1 MCLNIGIDGKNTMT
15 DQIQPPETSQEEI
28 FKKPQRNSWRVML
41 PLVVLLIVAIFVALH
56 YGVDKKAIAGGAVA
70 YGIIT
75 SAFAWLVGVIG
86 LIPIIGPL
94 IVKVLSI
101 GVIWLLNAIGYLVSY
116 IAIKRGY
123 SKDVLTYR
131 GLTIA
136 LITGIVIGYVIGHY
150 I

>member
-1 MCLNIGIDGKNTMT
+1 MVLET
-15 DQIQPPETSQEEI
+15 QPTEQNPEEI
-28 FKKPQRNSWRVML
+28 FKKPQRNSWHIML
-41 PLVVLLIVAIFVALH
+41 PLVVLLIVFILVALH
-56 YGVDKKAIAGGAVA
+56 FGVDRKAIAGGAVV

-75 SAFAWLVGVIG
+75 SAFTWIVGMIG
-86 LIPIIGPL
+86 LIPFIGPL

-101 GVIWLLNAIGYLVSY
+101 GVIWLLNAVGYLVSY
-116 IAIKRGY
+116 VAIKRGY

-131 GLTIA
+131 GLTVA

>member
-1 MCLNIGIDGKNTMT
+1 MT
-15 DQIQPPETSQEEI
+15 KQFQPPEFHQEDV
-28 FKKPQRNSWRVML
+28 FKKPQRNSWKVMI
-41 PLVVLLIVAIFVALH
+41 PLLLLLIVLIFVALH

-75 SAFAWLVGVIG
+75 SAFTWLVGMIG

-116 IAIKRGY
+116 VAIKRGY

>member
-1 MCLNIGIDGKNTMT
+1 MSFDI
-15 DQIQPPETSQEEI
+15 PPTEPGQEEI
-28 FKKPQRNSWRVML
+28 FKKPQRNSWRVMV
-41 PLVVLLIVAIFVALH
+41 PLVVLLVILIFVALH
-56 YGVDKKAIAGGAVA
+56 FGVDKKAIAGGAVA
-70 YGIIT
+70 YGIVT

-101 GVIWLLNAIGYLVSY
+101 GVIWLLNAVGYLVSY

-136 LITGIVIGYVIGHY
+136 LIVGIVIGYVIGHY